1 MSKIYQIQ
9 TNFTTGEL
17 DPLLK
22 GRIDIDQYYNGL
34 DKARNVLIQP
44 QGGVTRRPGLEFI
57 NTIPAGSPANGCK
70 LVPFEFST
78 TQSYMLLFVDDKM
91 FVYKDKALVTNIN
104 GSGNNFLQTGIA
116 SARLANLDF
125 AQSAD
130 TLILVEEDLQPKQV
144 VRGANDST
152 WTISN
157 ISFDFIPKYAFSIT
171 TTTGTNLN
179 NSTLTPSAV
188 DGNIDLTSS
197 ANAFASDN
205 VGDYVETADGLGRAR
220 ITRFVSATSVEA
232 IVEIPFFNTDAIA
245 ADSWFLETDYVDVW
259 SATYGYPRTV
269 TFHEQ
274 RLYFGG
280 SKSRP
285 NTVFA
290 SRVARFF
297 DFNPGEGLDDDAIE
311 ITINTSQVN
320 AITGLFS
327 GRDLQI
333 FTKGGEFFLPQSDLD
348 PITPSNVVVQGST
361 KRGSLEGIKPL
372 GAESGTL
379 FIQRS
384 GKALREF
391 LFSDV
396 ELSYISNNISLLSS
410 HLLSTPV
417 DMALRKATSTDDG
430 DLLMIVNTDGTMAMY
445 SILRGQNVIAPSLA
459 STGMQTCTITVTDFS
474 NIATGA
480 TLTFKDND
488 GTEFTLTC
496 QGAGTGT
503 PDSNKFFHN
512 ADNDTTADN
521 IFTAFQNTDL
531 FIVKNPSAN
540 VVTVKRRVPGEDNLT
555 VVSSDTTR
563 LAVTNFANTDSF
575 VRVAVDVDTIYC
587 VVKRVI
593 NGSTVYNVEAF
604 NDDMTTDSAV
614 LLSGGTKP
622 SNTTFSGLNHLEGE
636 NVKLIVDDAMQ
647 ADKTVSSNQIT
658 MESTPVT
665 YCEAGLNYTPK
676 IKTMPVE
683 TKLSSGNIM
692 AQKKRIIE
700 VSANI
705 YLTQNLR
712 INRKDIDFVLSD
724 TYNVGDSIPFFTGL
738 KRRKPILG
746 YDRFGQIEFT
756 QSQPLFFTLLA
767 AEYKVGVGQ

>member
-1 MSKIYQIQ
+1 MSKVYSVQ

-17 DPLLK
+17 DPLLR

-34 DKARNVLIQP
+34 EKARNVLIQP
-44 QGGVTRRPGLEFI
+44 QGGVTRRPGLQFV
-57 NTIPAGSPANGCK
+57 NTIPAGSPANGVR

-78 TQSYMLLFVDDKM
+78 TQSYMLLFVDDKL
-91 FVYKDKALVTNIN
+91 FIYKDKVLQTNIN
-104 GSGNNFLQTGIA
+104 GSGNDYLTTGIA
-116 SARLANLDF
+116 SARLLNLDY

-130 TLILVEEDLQPKQV
+130 TLILVEEDLQPKQL
-144 VRGANDST
+144 VRGASHT
-152 WTISN
+152 AWTISN
-157 ISFDFIPKYAFSIT
+157 VSFDHIPKYPFS
-171 TTTGTNLN
+171 L
-179 NSTLTPSAV
+179 STSNPSANLTPSAI
-188 DGNIDLTSS
+188 DGNITLTAS
-197 ANAFASDN
+197 ANSFAADN
-205 VGDYVETADGLGRAR
+205 VGDYVEAENGLGRAR
-220 ITRFVSATSVEA
+220 ITTFKSATVVEA
-232 IVEIPFFNTDAIA
+232 IVEIPFFSTDVIA
-245 ADSWFLETDYVDVW
+245 SGSWFLEVDYVDVW

-285 NTVFA
+285 NTIFA

-297 DFNPGEGLDDDAIE
+297 DFNPGEGLDDDAIDL
-311 ITINTSQVN
+311 TINTSQVN
-320 AITGLFS
+320 AITGLHS

-361 KRGSLEGIKPL
+361 RRGSLEGIKPL

-459 STGMQTCTITVTDFS
+459 STGMQTCTITVSDYA
-474 NIATGA
+474 NIAAGT
-480 TLTFKDND
+480 TLTFSDND
-488 GTEFTLTC
+488 GNEIVLTSET
-496 QGAGTGT
+496 AGSSA
-503 PDSNKFFHN
+503 PDSTFGFRPNTN
-512 ADNDTTADN
+512 NNTTADN
-521 IFTAFQNTDL
+521 IFTAFQDTDK
-531 FIVKNPSAN
+531 FIVNNPSAA
-540 VVTVKRRVPGEDNLT
+540 VITVTRRVPGEDNLT
-555 VVSSDTTR
+555 VTSSDNTR
-563 LAVTNFANTDSF
+563 LTVTNFSNTDAF
-575 VRVAVDVDTIYC
+575 VRTAVDVDTIYC

-593 NGSTVYNVEAF
+593 NDTTVYNVECF
-604 NDDMTTDSAV
+604 NDDMTTDSSV
-614 LLSGGTKP
+614 LLSGGSKP
-622 SNTTFSGLNHLEGE
+622 SNTTFTGLTHLNGE
-636 NVKLIVDDAMQ
+636 NVKVIVDDAMQ
-647 ADKTVSSNQIT
+647 TDKIVDSNQIT
-658 MESTPVT
+658 MDAIPAT
-665 YCEAGLNYTPK
+665 YCEAGLDFTPK

-683 TKLSSGNIM
+683 AKLPSGNII
-692 AQKKRIIE
+692 ASKKRIVDATAI
-700 VSANI
+700 I

-712 INRKDIDFVLSD
+712 INGKEIDFLLGD
-724 TYNVGDSIPFFTGL
+724 TYNVGDGLPFFTGQ

-746 YDRFGQIEFT
+746 YTKNGQITFT

-767 AEYKVGVGQ
+767 AEYKVSVGQ